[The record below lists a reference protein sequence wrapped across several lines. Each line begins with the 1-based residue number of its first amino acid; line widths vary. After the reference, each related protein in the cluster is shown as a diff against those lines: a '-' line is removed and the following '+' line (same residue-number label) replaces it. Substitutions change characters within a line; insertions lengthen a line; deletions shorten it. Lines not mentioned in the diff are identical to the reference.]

1 MAQNKSFN
9 GRDMGIDLGT
19 ANTLVYVRGRGI
31 VLNEPSVV
39 AVNTADGS
47 VLSVGSA
54 AKETMGRTPTNIVAV
69 RPLRDG
75 VIADFEIAER
85 MLRYFIKKVMGSRR
99 LARPRVVVCVPS
111 GITGVERR
119 AVMEAATQAGAR
131 QVHLVEEPIAA
142 AIGAGLPVS
151 EPTGCMVV
159 DIGGGTTEV
168 AVVSLGGIVTAR
180 SVRTAGDS
188 MDVAITSYVKKQYAL
203 AIGERTA
210 EEIKVSIGS
219 ASPAGSLSV
228 PRVSEAVRR
237 PERNVEVFIPGQSE
251 DPEDTQA
258 LLPPD
263 RCTIRGRD
271 QATGLPKVLELTA
284 DEVRHALAEPV
295 DSIVAAVRAT
305 LDETPP
311 ELAGDIMDRGIV
323 LTGGGALLRGLDVR
337 LGRELNI
344 PVLVADDPLDC
355 VAIGTGRCVED
366 FASLRTAMDARP
378 RRPDT
383 VRV

>member
-1 MAQNKSFN
+1 MAQNKSFT

-19 ANTLVYVRGRGI
+19 ANTLVYLRGKGI

-39 AVNTADGS
+39 AVNTVDGN

-54 AKETMGRTPTNIVAV
+54 AKETMGRTPANIVAV

-75 VIADFEIAER
+75 VIADFEVAER
-85 MLRYFIKKVMGSRR
+85 MLRYFIKKVMGTRR

-151 EPTGCMVV
+151 EPTGSMVV

-180 SVRTAGDS
+180 SVRTAGDA
-188 MDVAITSYVKKQYAL
+188 MDVAISTYVKKQYAL

-219 ASPAGSLSV
+219 ASPTGSWSAPRAGTSV
-228 PRVSEAVRR
+228 RLT
-237 PERNVEVFIPGQSE
+237 ERNVEVLDNG
-251 DPEDTQA
+251 DNEDTQA

-284 DEVRHALAEPV
+284 DEVRHALSEPV
-295 DSIVAAVRAT
+295 DSIVAAVRST

-337 LGRELNI
+337 LGRELDI

-355 VAIGTGRCVED
+355 VAVGTGRCVED
-366 FASLRTAMDARP
+366 FASLRAAMEASP
-378 RRPDT
+378 RRSDT